1 LQLKR
6 SLENH
11 LLPPFA
17 FNMEINGETRHFN
30 NTLNLTAVIPEPDAA
45 WLPPDRE
52 CGDPERPESE
62 AELIAVPLLA
72 WQALLHL
79 QEVAARVATPRL
91 AVGSS
96 AVAGSCAKRSGSSR
110 LHGVKKLYTH
120 WPPIAGHGAG
130 DCRKNPDGTVS
141 CARALRRS
149 PIGMFIAI
157 RSIDPAIRPINP

>member
-1 LQLKR
+1 MLTGGR
-6 SLENH
+6 SRAPRIGPRAQKSQEFLAVEAIAGESSSR
-11 LLPPFA
+11 PPFD
-17 FNMEINGETRHFN
+17 FHMEINGETRHFN

-130 DCRKNPDGTVS
+130 DSRKILTG
-141 CARALRRS
+141 R
-149 PIGMFIAI
+149 
-157 RSIDPAIRPINP
+157 